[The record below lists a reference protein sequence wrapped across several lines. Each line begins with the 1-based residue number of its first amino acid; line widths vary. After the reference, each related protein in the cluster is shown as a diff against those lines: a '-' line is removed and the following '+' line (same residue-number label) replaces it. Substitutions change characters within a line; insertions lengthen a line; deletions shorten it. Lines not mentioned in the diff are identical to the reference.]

1 MKREK
6 VLRGILDGGV
16 VAVIRGD
23 SKEQGLKI
31 VEAVVKG
38 GIKVLELTMTVPN
51 PVELLE
57 EVAEKYK
64 WTDIIVGAGTVLDSE
79 TARACILAGA
89 QFIVSPSLDVD
100 TLKLCNRYK
109 VCVMPGVMTVKDAIT
124 AMEYGVD
131 IVKVFPAN
139 LYGPSVIKSFK
150 GPLPQGDFMPTG
162 GVTVENLK
170 EWIEAGA
177 AVVGTGGSLTKGAKT
192 GDYDAVQ
199 KEAER
204 FMTAYR
210 EANGVKV
217 KDIESK
223 NSKVC

>member
-1 MKREK
+1 
-6 VLRGILDGGV
+6 
-16 VAVIRGD
+16 
-23 SKEQGLKI
+23 
-31 VEAVVKG
+31 
-38 GIKVLELTMTVPN
+38 
-51 PVELLE
+51 
-57 EVAEKYK
+57 
-64 WTDIIVGAGTVLDSE
+64 
-79 TARACILAGA
+79 
-89 QFIVSPSLDVD
+89 
-100 TLKLCNRYK
+100 
-109 VCVMPGVMTVKDAIT
+109 
-124 AMEYGVD
+124 
-131 IVKVFPAN
+131 
-139 LYGPSVIKSFK
+139 
-150 GPLPQGDFMPTG
+150 MPTG

>member
-1 MKREK
+1 MRREE
-6 VLRGILDGGV
+6 VLKGITDAGV

-23 SKEQGLKI
+23 SKDEAIKI
-31 VEAVVKG
+31 VDAVSKG
-38 GIKVLELTMTVPN
+38 GIKIMELTMTVPN
-51 PVELLE
+51 PIDVIK

-64 WTDIIVGAGTVLDSE
+64 GTDIIVGAGTVLDTE

-109 VCVMPGVMTVKDAIT
+109 IAVMPGVMTVKDAIT
-124 AMEYGVD
+124 AFEYGIDV
-131 IVKVFPAN
+131 VKIFPAN

-162 GVTVENLK
+162 GVTVANLH

-177 AVVGTGGSLTKGAKT
+177 VAVGTGGDLTKGAKT
-192 GDYDAVQ
+192 GDYELVEKTAREFVEAYKRA
-199 KEAER
+199 KE
-204 FMTAYR
+204 
-210 EANGVKV
+210 K
-217 KDIESK
+217 K
-223 NSKVC
+223 